1 MLLKIECLEMK
12 RKKENLILK
21 QKEQPPPVGFE
32 PQPLSVRPNK
42 RYLIWRGKRFCQNLT
57 FLMAIF
63 NVTLICYKL
72 ATLSGFKISS
82 ISFNWSWSQVAA
94 TCCSMKKT
102 SLKKPIL
109 LSEIHP
115 IWILSQYQP
124 TLRSKSDLFLEQKLT
139 NTLFLIKNI
148 HQILV

>member
-1 MLLKIECLEMK
+1 MK

-21 QKEQPPPVGFE
+21 QKEHPPPEGFE

-42 RYLIWRGKRFCQNLT
+42 RYLIWRGKCFCQNLT

-63 NVTLICYKL
+63 NFTLICYKL
-72 ATLSGFKISS
+72 ATLSGFKILS
-82 ISFNWSWSQVAA
+82 ISFNWSYSQVAA

-115 IWILSQYQP
+115 I
-124 TLRSKSDLFLEQKLT
+124 
-139 NTLFLIKNI
+139 
-148 HQILV
+148 

>member
-1 MLLKIECLEMK
+1 MK
-12 RKKENLILK
+12 NKKENLILK
-21 QKEQPPPVGFE
+21 QKEHPPPVGFE

-63 NVTLICYKL
+63 NFTLICYKL

-82 ISFNWSWSQVAA
+82 ISFNWFWSQVAA
-94 TCCSMKKT
+94 TYCSMKKT

-109 LSEIHP
+109 LVKFTRYEFYLGISQLWRP
-115 IWILSQYQP
+115 NLSCFWTKNWLILC
-124 TLRSKSDLFLEQKLT
+124 F
-139 NTLFLIKNI
+139 
-148 HQILV
+148 

>member
-1 MLLKIECLEMK
+1 MIVVGMYTIEGSSNIVSNYKNRK
-12 RKKENLILK
+12 RENLILK
-21 QKEQPPPVGFE
+21 QKEHPPPVGFE

-82 ISFNWSWSQVAA
+82 ISFNWFWSQVAA

-109 LSEIHP
+109 LVKFTRYEFY
-115 IWILSQYQP
+115 LSISQ
-124 TLRSKSDLFLEQKLT
+124 L
-139 NTLFLIKNI
+139 
-148 HQILV
+148 